1 MVDMVK
7 NNHSLECLLTLHLS
21 LHYCAGR
28 LAVHGFAI
36 VILNFMALR
45 GRVAVAAQRLDV
57 SGSIKRLLSG
67 FKYIILSCIVHVP
80 KCRLGF
86 LNCICFHFAH

>member
-45 GRVAVAAQRLDV
+45 GRVAVATQRLDV
-57 SGSIKRLLSG
+57 SGSMKRQTVCYLASR
-67 FKYIILSCIVHVP
+67 IIDSCIV
-80 KCRLGF
+80 
-86 LNCICFHFAH
+86 